1 MTEPQPPRTQQ
12 AFLAHVRASAGQLG
26 PAEKRVAETLIAHLE
41 EIADLATSQIAQ
53 RAETSAATVVRTC
66 QRLGYSGYHAL
77 KAEMTRLRYL
87 RDRESQPSAQ
97 QAEADDARNHSSIID
112 RVLTT
117 AQSDLA
123 SAAALLDRN
132 AFDRAV
138 DALAS
143 AQRIL
148 FVGSGE
154 SATPAQDAALRF
166 TMGGRQAVAP
176 VETLSQQFTA
186 RLLSAEDTCVAIS
199 FSGANRHTLDA
210 VSAARSAGARI
221 ISITSSGVS
230 PLARRA
236 DISLAT
242 GSPTQE
248 TEVFVGRI
256 AHTLVLNALNL
267 AVQHQ
272 SGEPTFGP
280 SQALVDV
287 FARTLRPED
296 TDEPATET

>member
-1 MTEPQPPRTQQ
+1 MTDLSPPRTHQ
-12 AFLAHVRASAGQLG
+12 AFIAHVRASAGQFG
-26 PAEKRVAETLIAHLE
+26 AAEKRVAEALVSDID
-41 EIADLATSQIAQ
+41 EITTLATSHIAR
-53 RAETSAATVVRTC
+53 RAQTSAATVVRTC
-66 QRLGYSGYHAL
+66 QRLGYSGYNAL
-77 KAEMTRLRYL
+77 KAELTRFQYL
-87 RDRESQPSAQ
+87 QASTVDANTPST
-97 QAEADDARNHSSIID
+97 DIDAPSTIID
-112 RVLTT
+112 RVFST
-117 AQSDLA
+117 AQADLA
-123 SAAALLDRN
+123 SAVTLLDRES
-132 AFDRAV
+132 FDRAV
-138 DALAS
+138 DVLSS

-186 RLLSAEDTCVAIS
+186 RLLSKEDACVAIS

-230 PLARRA
+230 PLAQRA
-236 DISLAT
+236 DVSLAT

-248 TEVFVGRI
+248 TDVFVGRI

-267 AVQHQ
+267 AIQQ
-272 SGEPTFGP
+272 ESGEPAFGP
-280 SQALVDV
+280 SQDLIDV
-287 FARTLRPED
+287 FARTLRPENP
-296 TDEPATET
+296 TGLDEPDAQ

>member
-1 MTEPQPPRTQQ
+1 MTAPQPPRTQQ

-26 PAEKRVAETLIAHLE
+26 PAEKRVAETLIAHLD
-41 EIADLATSQIAQ
+41 EITELATSQIAQ

-77 KAEMTRLRYL
+77 KAEMTRFHYL
-87 RDRESQPSAQ
+87 RVEATPNGAAP
-97 QAEADDARNHSSIID
+97 AEASEQSSIID
-112 RVLTT
+112 RVLST
-117 AQSDLA
+117 AQADLA
-123 SAAALLDRN
+123 SAAALLDRR
-132 AFDRAV
+132 AFAHAV
-138 DALAS
+138 EALTG

-176 VETLSQQFTA
+176 IDTLSQQFTA
-186 RLLSAEDTCVAIS
+186 RLLSAEDACVAIS

-230 PLARRA
+230 PLAQRA

-242 GSPTQE
+242 GSPTQD

-287 FARTLRPED
+287 FARTLRPADDDPDLEG
-296 TDEPATET
+296 